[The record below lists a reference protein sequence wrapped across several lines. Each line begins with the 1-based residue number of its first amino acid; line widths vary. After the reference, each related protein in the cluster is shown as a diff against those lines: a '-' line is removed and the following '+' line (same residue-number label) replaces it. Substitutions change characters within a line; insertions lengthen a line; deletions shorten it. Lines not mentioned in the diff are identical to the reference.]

1 MAEVALTEAWSRVD
15 ADLSLAAG
23 NYRLQVSG
31 IVQLALGSSAP
42 TDDSDALTYFPPGK
56 QFTHPA
62 TVPFKFAT
70 GNANRLWARAIGSPF
85 SATKLKAVPAASF
98 EPFA

>member
-1 MAEVALTEAWSRVD
+1 MAEIALTEAWRRID

-42 TDDSDALTYFPPGK
+42 TDDSDALTYFGRPASNSVTRRRSRSRLRPGT
-56 QFTHPA
+56 QTDYGRA
-62 TVPFKFAT
+62 QSA
-70 GNANRLWARAIGSPF
+70 ARSPRP
-85 SATKLKAVPAASF
+85 S
-98 EPFA
+98 

>member
-1 MAEVALTEAWSRVD
+1 MAEVALTEAWQRID

-23 NYRLQVSG
+23 NCRLQVSG

-42 TDDSDALTYFPPGK
+42 SNDADALTYFPPGK
-56 QFTHPA
+56 QFPHPA

-70 GNANRLWARAIGSPF
+70 GAANRLWARAIGSSF
-85 SATKLKAVPAASF
+85 SATKLKAVSAASF